1 MDIKSFRAKSMQD
14 ALELVRRELGPEAAL
29 LHTREVPRRGL
40 LGLLG
45 HTEYELAAARNA
57 NLKSRF
63 DTEIQLPDPEL
74 DPVSDTPTAEASMS
88 EPARSAG
95 ELPPD
100 AGLDLET
107 IPFPGHLGVGRHAN
121 YSGGLASIYNRLLA
135 AEVPAT
141 LAEQLCESI
150 RSAHPEESQHD
161 EATLSAWLRDDL
173 ARSLVIGHGLDDSQ
187 AYPRVVAAIGPT
199 GVGKTTTIAK
209 LAARA
214 RFEHRRRVGLVTVDT
229 YRIAAVDQLQTYAE
243 IMDLPMKIVTTPTE
257 IRGALAELADCQ
269 QIFIDTAGR
278 SPRDEVQV
286 QQLRSLLK
294 AASPDETY
302 LVLSATS
309 SSKSLADTVEKFAPV
324 APTSWVLTKIDE
336 VGTLGNALSFLQD
349 HRLPL
354 AYVTNGQEVPHAIA
368 AADAEDLV
376 GRIL

>member
-1 MDIKSFRAKSMQD
+1 MQD

-45 HTEYELAAARNA
+45 RTEYELAAARNA

-63 DTEIQLPDPEL
+63 DTEIHLPDPEL
-74 DPVSDTPTAEASMS
+74 DPVRNTPTAEPSAP
-88 EPARSAG
+88 EPARPAAG

-107 IPFPGHLGVGRHAN
+107 IPYSGPLGLGRPSP
-121 YSGGLASIYNRLLA
+121 YSGGMARIHSRLLA
-135 AEVPAT
+135 AEVPAA
-141 LAEQLCESI
+141 LAEQLCERI

-161 EATLSAWLRDDL
+161 EATLSAWLRDEL
-173 ARSLVIGHGLDDSQ
+173 AGSLVTGHGLDDSQ
-187 AYPRVVAAIGPT
+187 NYPRVVAAIGPT

-257 IRGALAELADCQ
+257 IRGALAELGDCQ